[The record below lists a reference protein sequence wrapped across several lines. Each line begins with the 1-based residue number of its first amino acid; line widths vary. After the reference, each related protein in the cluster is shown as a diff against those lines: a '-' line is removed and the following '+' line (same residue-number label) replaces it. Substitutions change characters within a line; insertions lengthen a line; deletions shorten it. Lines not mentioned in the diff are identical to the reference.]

1 MKSALAFVILILSSL
16 SAPRCGATVYH
27 SDGSAANVQYL
38 HDNSAHNGDTITL
51 PTGAFTWQTGV
62 TISKGITLQGVA
74 GATQINRAGYSGAL
88 VSITGLP
95 SDLPVRITGI
105 RFNSSVGQNGELNSI
120 STQGPYGGSW
130 GMTQLRIDHC
140 YFYGGMRTLFFRYR
154 INGVV
159 DHNTF
164 HDCAYITEHYGD
176 DDFAWQRV
184 GTPQF
189 GTSDAIFFEDNMIIA
204 DTGIGFFDT
213 LSDQN
218 TGGKLVWRHNTFDVT
233 AYTGVFGSLI
243 GEHGNQAY
251 WQGHDDWLRG
261 GIMHEFYNNTVRF
274 GTAFRI
280 IWFRGGRN
288 IVANNTFIGTITSRL
303 ISFDEEEGY
312 GGSGIHPPRTTWPG
326 EDQVNNSFFF
336 GNTLN
341 GNPVNSSLI
350 GTWDSRSD
358 PYIRVNRDYWLQ
370 APSGLT
376 VTTYPQPGYPSLP
389 NYPLPYNPAVTSWT
403 PYIYPHPLVSST
415 TPTPTPT
422 PSSTA
427 TATAIPTATA
437 TGTATATATPRPT
450 ATATATATPT
460 ATPTPTPTPTPT
472 ATPTGDISFPAT
484 SGIITSPF
492 VINGDSTISQPVE
505 TLVPAQGGR
514 ALYTFNVTTPGD
526 YVMSAMVNCPDG
538 GSNSFFVNIDAEP
551 STAMVWHIPVTQGLE
566 SRTVTWPPGTEPK
579 VWTLN
584 AGVHQLIV
592 RGREANARLGQIT
605 LRVGSPPPTPTPT
618 ATSTPTASPTP
629 DQCEVPNFIGAREN
643 QAQAI
648 WNDAGFTTEVIILP
662 DNWNN
667 HHINWQSLPE
677 GFIGSCSETTIMVR

>member
-51 PTGAFTWQTGV
+51 PTGAFTWATGV
-62 TISKGITLQGVA
+62 TIRKGIILQGVA

-95 SDLPVRITGI
+95 SDLPVRVTGI
-105 RFNSSVGQNGELNSI
+105 RFNSPVGQGGDLWSI
-120 STQGPYGGSW
+120 YVNGPYGGTR
-130 GMTQLRIDHC
+130 GLTQLRIDNC
-140 YFYGGMRTLFFRYR
+140 YFYGGERTIYLRYR
-154 INGVV
+154 INGVA

-164 HDCAYITEHYGD
+164 HNCAYITEYFGD
-176 DDFAWQRV
+176 DDFAWTRA
-184 GTPQF
+184 GTPAF
-189 GTSDAIFFEDNMIIA
+189 GTSDAFFFEDNTIIA

-403 PYIYPHPLVSST
+403 PYTYPHPLAAGGS
-415 TPTPTPT
+415 
-422 PSSTA
+422 PS
-427 TATAIPTATA
+427 
-437 TGTATATATPRPT
+437 
-450 ATATATATPT
+450 
-460 ATPTPTPTPTPT
+460 PTPTPTPTPAPTPGGPRTDFNGDGKPDYVLQNASTQQT
-472 ATPTGDISFPAT
+472 AVWYLNNNVYIGGAFTPTLPGGWIVVSAADFNRDGHPDYALFRPSTRQTVIWYFSGVTRIGSTYGPTPPGGWALVATGGD
-484 SGIITSPF
+484 
-492 VINGDSTISQPVE
+492 
-505 TLVPAQGGR
+505 
-514 ALYTFNVTTPGD
+514 FNNDGKPD
-526 YVMSAMVNCPDG
+526 YVLYNASTRQTVVWYLNNNVYIGGAYGPTLPAGWSLVGVADFNRDG
-538 GSNSFFVNIDAEP
+538 KSDYLLFNA
-551 STAMVWHIPVTQGLE
+551 STHQTAIFYLAGT
-566 SRTVTWPPGTEPK
+566 TWIGT
-579 VWTLN
+579 
-584 AGVHQLIV
+584 ASG
-592 RGREANARLGQIT
+592 
-605 LRVGSPPPTPTPT
+605 PTPPAGWSLVGVADFNRDGKPDYLLFNASTRQTVIWYMNNNVRIGGAYGPT
-618 ATSTPTASPTP
+618 LP
-629 DQCEVPNFIGAREN
+629 
-643 QAQAI
+643 
-648 WNDAGFTTEVIILP
+648 AGWTVAAP
-662 DNWNN
+662 
-667 HHINWQSLPE
+667 
-677 GFIGSCSETTIMVR
+677 